1 MIMAGIKVGVSVE
14 TAKVK
19 EAQKEFEELA
29 NKIKSVEGR
38 IAELNIALEETLKKQ
53 SMGVPF
59 GSKDLDIARRG
70 IAFFEKRK
78 ESLSRSLELKKRE
91 LSEDASKMAGSVASG
106 AGKAIGAASESFAKS
121 TGGAVASP
129 SAGGAGNLAVQA
141 VGKGVGG
148 GMKGGILG
156 MLGGPPGA
164 VAGAISVGIGSMIA
178 SVAGSIVGKITQS
191 IGAAGEEA
199 VAYNDLVHA
208 MGAATTGFV
217 ELRNVVH
224 KSVDGLGV
232 TYEEA
237 VKLADSFT
245 RISGQT
251 NTQELG
257 DSLKTSVGFSRGF
270 GLRPEEGTR
279 FFAGMRLYGQTSDD
293 KENRRLAILIADAI
307 SSSKATAKMGE
318 FMQSVQGFVQ
328 RTTDQSLT
336 LANTGA
342 FVNLMSSMIGSAIP
356 GLSKNPQNAANL
368 IGNMDATIRRGGG
381 AGEAS
386 KLFML
391 GAFANRYKG
400 FDGLHLPYM
409 LSGGAFGTLSSVFS
423 DDVLKNFNP
432 AERKGLE
439 SLRAQDKGE
448 TTFDIMKQQF
458 GRDYKKGSREYFLS
472 LAAWAGMD
480 VRSATLLHGVSER
493 EGGLGAFRKFAG
505 KAGIDLEGN
514 MENIGM
520 VAQVYGSDRAGL
532 DKFREKLK
540 GRITEEEQ
548 KKLDDASRK
557 GEGEYKTVLA
567 QLANKYGEDN
577 IGKQHLKVTTDLHNK
592 FINFSKELLPA
603 VKGVAAGLEG
613 LLSLLGKIP
622 FLGDKEISEIS
633 RESPM
638 DRISNPRGEDY
649 EGPDDAKL
657 KEEYRAQWNKD
668 GTFKGAPVFIKHNM
682 SRSTKSRGLLN
693 NNPGNLKYGPFAISH
708 GAIGQDDKGF
718 AYFPTPEIGSA
729 ALDALLENNYSGM
742 SAYEI
747 AEKYL
752 GLKGLTGRERE
763 KQILKQGHGN
773 PKALDDYA
781 NFIKNRMGVKSIYTP
796 ILTDKKDKKRTSQ
809 LGQTMTENELGSKH
823 KDFYVSYE
831 KRAAKSGIENND
843 LHAPA
848 DQKAAKEIRERENK
862 LRFGFDPAEV
872 NVNVNGEPQEPVKF
886 IPKILG
892 APSAIGSGF
901 SFSN

>member
-1 MIMAGIKVGVSVE
+1 MAGIKVGVSVE

-19 EAQKEFEELA
+19 EAQKEFDKLRESIRDVEAQIDALNRKMNDSEFREKSSIREFNDLHKEGYKLSGQKTRLEKELREKIEQRRVASEE
-29 NKIKSVEGR
+29 
-38 IAELNIALEETLKKQ
+38 
-53 SMGVPF
+53 
-59 GSKDLDIARRG
+59 
-70 IAFFEKRK
+70 
-78 ESLSRSLELKKRE
+78 
-91 LSEDASKMAGSVASG
+91 ASKMAGSVATG
-106 AGKAIGAASESFAKS
+106 AGKAIGAATESFAKS
-121 TGGAVASP
+121 TGGATASP
-129 SAGGAGNLAVQA
+129 SAGGAGDLAVQA

-156 MLGGPPGA
+156 MLGGPKGA
-164 VAGAISVGIGSMIA
+164 VAGAIAVGIGSMIA

-208 MGAATTGFV
+208 MGAATTGFE

-245 RISGQT
+245 RISGQAD
-251 NTQELG
+251 TQELG

-381 AGEAS
+381 AGDAS

-439 SLRAQDKGE
+439 NLRAQDKGE

-493 EGGLGAFRKFAG
+493 EGGLGSFRKFAG

-548 KKLDDASRK
+548 KKLDDASQK
-557 GEGEYKTVLA
+557 GDDAYKTVLA

-577 IGKQHLKVTTDLHNK
+577 TGKQHLKVTTDLHNK

-638 DRISNPRGEDY
+638 DKISNPRGEDY

-657 KEEYRAQWNKD
+657 KEEYLAQWNKD
-668 GTFKGAPVFIKHNM
+668 GLYKGVPVDKLDRFDLK
-682 SRSTKSRGLLN
+682 SKSRGVLN
-693 NNPGNLKYGPFAISH
+693 NNPGNLKYGPRARRFGATRQDEKAFARFNT
-708 GAIGQDDKGF
+708 A
-718 AYFPTPEIGSA
+718 EEGSA
-729 ALDALLENNYSGM
+729 ALDDLLSSDMYFGL
-742 SAYEI
+742 SAHELV
-747 AEKYL
+747 EQYL
-752 GLKGLTGRERE
+752 GLKGLAGKERE
-763 KQILKQGHGN
+763 KQILKQTNGK
-773 PKALDDYA
+773 PEALENYK
-781 NFIKNRMGVKSIYTP
+781 NFIKNKMGVKSIYSP
-796 ILTDKKDKKRTSQ
+796 VLTDKKDKKRLSQ
-809 LGQTMTENELGSKH
+809 LGQTMTEYELGSKH
-823 KDFYVSYE
+823 KRVYVPYE
-831 KRAAKSGIENND
+831 QRAANMGIENND

-848 DQKAAKEIRERENK
+848 DQKAVNEIRERENK
-862 LRFGFDPAEV
+862 VRFGFDPADI
-872 NVNVNGEPQEPVKF
+872 NLTVNGERKEPF
-886 IPKILG
+886 QLTPKRLD

-901 SFSN
+901 SFAN